1 MSYGVK
7 ILNPSGNVC
16 FDSSKIGGVILSTE
30 LLTFIPNQT
39 IIRQYTIPAGRSIL
53 NTIFPQT
60 LNFNSSAISNRTIT
74 YSGTIA
80 TLSLTS
86 QANISIFIMVLLT

>member
-7 ILNPSGNVC
+7 ILNSNGNVC

-39 IIRQYTIPAGRSIL
+39 ITRQYTIPAGRLIL
-53 NTIFPQT
+53 NTIFPRT

-74 YSGTIA
+74 YNGTLA

-86 QANISIFIMVLLT
+86 QSNISIFIMVLLT